1 MTLFFLFNFSISSQG
16 CKLGKEHLRIQ
27 LIFAFWK
34 IIQKTIFFDYFFTGQ
49 DNFILLCRKF
59 STKKSSIFPQACMI
73 GVLQDCKNLIFCL
86 YFFDLLF
93 INCKSN
99 IYQLQDFLK
108 NKLRRSI
115 KGKETDWQ
123 TEMIKTSSITQIIW
137 KSSFDGREEEREL
150 LHACQDIFCQDIPFQ
165 WRKPIPISLLASYL
179 YWQLTLP
186 VT

>member
-1 MTLFFLFNFSISSQG
+1 
-16 CKLGKEHLRIQ
+16 
-27 LIFAFWK
+27 
-34 IIQKTIFFDYFFTGQ
+34 
-49 DNFILLCRKF
+49 
-59 STKKSSIFPQACMI
+59 MI

-123 TEMIKTSSITQIIW
+123 TEMIKTSSITQII
-137 KSSFDGREEEREL
+137 
-150 LHACQDIFCQDIPFQ
+150 
-165 WRKPIPISLLASYL
+165 
-179 YWQLTLP
+179 
-186 VT
+186 

>member
-1 MTLFFLFNFSISSQG
+1 MFFTYLLTYSYKLEKRGIFIIFSHLNCTIVSDTIFLFIFSISSQG
-16 CKLGKEHLRIQ
+16 CKLGKEHLRFQ

-34 IIQKTIFFDYFFTGQ
+34 IIPKNNIFWLSFYTGQ

-59 STKKSSIFPQACMI
+59 STKKARYFHRHAWLVFFKIA
-73 GVLQDCKNLIFCL
+73 KNLIFCL

-115 KGKETDWQ
+115 KGKETNRNDKN
-123 TEMIKTSSITQIIW
+123 I
-137 KSSFDGREEEREL
+137 
-150 LHACQDIFCQDIPFQ
+150 
-165 WRKPIPISLLASYL
+165 
-179 YWQLTLP
+179 
-186 VT
+186 

>member
-1 MTLFFLFNFSISSQG
+1 MTLFFYLFFSISSQG
-16 CKLGKEHLRIQ
+16 CKLGKEHLRFQ

-34 IIQKTIFFDYFFTGQ
+34 IIPKNNIFWLSFYTGQ

-59 STKKSSIFPQACMI
+59 STKKARYFHRHAWLVFFKIA
-73 GVLQDCKNLIFCL
+73 KNLIFCL

-93 INCKSN
+93 INCKPN

-137 KSSFDGREEEREL
+137 KSSFDGRE
-150 LHACQDIFCQDIPFQ
+150 DKYTMGI
-165 WRKPIPISLLASYL
+165 L
-179 YWQLTLP
+179 YHNFSH
-186 VT
+186 